1 MSSAD
6 GDERRSPIED
16 DEPVKGAP
24 PAPEEFSRGKVC
36 LFFIQPFFLFS
47 LCCLA
52 CVCVCMCVC
61 VCGHAYLVTR
71 GNEARVVLCW
81 LAVGGG
87 WCVVVGDVVRVY
99 CTR

>member
-36 LFFIQPFFLFS
+36 LLFILPFFMFS

-52 CVCVCMCVC
+52 CVCVCVCAAMLTLSHEGTKHGWPPWPLLVGCGRRVVC
-61 VCGHAYLVTR
+61 V
-71 GNEARVVLCW
+71 
-81 LAVGGG
+81 GG
-87 WCVVVGDVVRVY
+87 
-99 CTR
+99 